1 MAESLLTFFI
11 IISASFIFFIK
22 EAMISSFGAFVGS
35 LLVSEG
41 LCNEEE
47 CVICLCKIRRGRET
61 DALRCRHVFHKQCLD
76 GWVKKSKG
84 KNCPLCR
91 DSLIDGG
98 SSATKNGEEEDGG
111 LSISNNIIII
121 SPFRE
126 SRSRDLC
133 WIR

>member
-1 MAESLLTFFI
+1 MAESLLTFFT
-11 IISASFIFFIK
+11 IISAFFISFIK
-22 EAMISSFGAFVGS
+22 EAMVSSFGAFVGS
-35 LLVSEG
+35 LLFSEG
-41 LCNEEE
+41 LCNEVD

-84 KNCPLCR
+84 TSCPLCR

-111 LSISNNIIII
+111 LIRSNNIIII

-126 SRSRDLC
+126 SRRRDLC